1 MTVDGKIGLLL
12 GLLFIVVIAF
22 LINGPSGFLKGD
34 KSVIETSVPAPP
46 GKSIVIDQAV
56 AEVAR
61 ELDPMPLRESQPP
74 QEVRVLEPE
83 QAEPQAV
90 TLQSPSAAPSLPQPV
105 VAEVLPAPAEEPLP
119 AASPSPA
126 ASPVPSVK
134 THTIQPGENLAVIA
148 SRYYGKEEGNRRVTI
163 QKLYEA
169 NRDILES
176 PDDICAGDRLTIPS
190 FEQLTAPPVR
200 KEAKPEKKL
209 LDKFKGMFES
219 APASDKKTPAYK
231 EYVVQQG
238 DHLWEIAEKY
248 MGDGKRYKELVALN
262 RQQISDPDH
271 VPAGIRLK
279 IPVR

>member
-34 KSVIETSVPAPP
+34 KPVIETSVPAPS

-61 ELDPMPLRESQPP
+61 ELDPMPLRETQAP
-74 QEVRVLEPE
+74 QEVCVLEP
-83 QAEPQAV
+83 APSEPQAV
-90 TLQSPSAAPSLPQPV
+90 TLQSPSAAPSLPEPA
-105 VAEVLPAPAEEPLP
+105 VAEVLPTP
-119 AASPSPA
+119 AAEPVPTPLPSPA
-126 ASPVPSVK
+126 ASAVPSVK
-134 THTIQPGENLAVIA
+134 THTIQAGENLAVIA
-148 SRYYGKEEGNRRVTI
+148 ARYYGKEEGNRRAVI

-169 NRDILES
+169 NSKVLES
-176 PDDICAGDRLTIPS
+176 PDAICAGDKLTIPS
-190 FEQLTAPPVR
+190 LEELTAPPVR
-200 KEAKPEKKL
+200 KEAKSEKKL

-219 APASDKKTPAYK
+219 QPASGKKSPAYK

-262 RQQISDPDH
+262 RQQITDPDH